1 MASTISAEGEQ
12 TPWKVSVLLPLAVL
26 EESPS
31 ARDGVPEMEEVL
43 HRAWG
48 CTLICEAGCL
58 LKLPQVVVATAQNLL
73 HRFYWRKSLKD
84 PRFDALCIAMG
95 ALFLATKIEEK
106 LRTLRQILY
115 VFHHVY
121 RRRKFCGGA
130 SNVAGL
136 VSPRDAR
143 KAPLE
148 LGGPRYT
155 QWKKKLIETERHLLK
170 ELGFGF
176 YQVAEHPHK
185 LLLYFIKYLVSH
197 GMDDSSVKHLAQHAW
212 SVLNDSMR
220 LDLCVKHETR
230 DIASAAM
237 LIASRHPDVNVTL
250 PSPHWMEALGA
261 TPARVEVISDAIL
274 RLYESPMAVSIE
286 PMHEDSFMSS
296 ARQEGFDAAEEGRG
310 PVKSIPDDN
319 LSVPLP
325 LQDAPE
331 APEVPMASEASP
343 ASSVPSQ
350 LPQGQPSPHPSADG
364 AASVHS
370 DGGSHGG
377 SRHERDSSEQRPRDR
392 ERERDRD
399 RDGRRDYDDRNRY
412 RRRDDSSRVRRRSRS
427 RDRRRR

>member
-1 MASTISAEGEQ
+1 
-12 TPWKVSVLLPLAVL
+12 
-26 EESPS
+26 
-31 ARDGVPEMEEVL
+31 
-43 HRAWG
+43 
-48 CTLICEAGCL
+48 L

-73 HRFYWRKSLKD
+73 HRFYWRKSLQD
-84 PRFDALCIAMG
+84 PRFDALSIAMG

-106 LRTLRQILY
+106 LRTLRQVLY

-130 SNVAGL
+130 AQAAGPVL
-136 VSPRDAR
+136 PRDAR

-197 GMDDSSVKHLAQHAW
+197 GMPDVSVRQLAQHAW

-230 DIASAAM
+230 DIACAAM
-237 LIASRHPDVNVTL
+237 WIASRHPEVGVTL

-261 TPARVEVISDAIL
+261 SPARVAAIGDAL
-274 RLYESPMAVSIE
+274 LNAYDCPLAVWIE
-286 PMHEDSFMSS
+286 PLHEGCYMSN
-296 ARQEGFDAAEEGRG
+296 ARQEAFDAAEEGR
-310 PVKSIPDDN
+310 VKVAP
-319 LSVPLP
+319 
-325 LQDAPE
+325 PE
-331 APEVPMASEASP
+331 ASETRTLPPQVSPQEPPAVPEAASAPEASP
-343 ASSVPSQ
+343 ASTGSKLPS
-350 LPQGQPSPHPSADG
+350 PMGQSSPHPSADG
-364 AASVHS
+364 AASAHS

-377 SRHERDSSEQRPRDR
+377 SRQERESDQRPRDR
-392 ERERDRD
+392 DRDRD
-399 RDGRRDYDDRNRY
+399 REGRRDYDDRNRH
-412 RRRDDSSRVRRRSRS
+412 RRRDDSSRGSDRRRSRSRS

>member
-12 TPWKVSVLLPLAVL
+12 TPWKVSVLLPPAVL
-26 EESPS
+26 EKSPS
-31 ARDGVPEMEEVL
+31 ARDGVSEEDEVL

-73 HRFYWRKSLKD
+73 HRFYWRKSLTD
-84 PRFDALCIAMG
+84 PRFDALSIAMG

-106 LRTLRQILY
+106 LRTLRQVLF

-130 SNVAGL
+130 AQAAGPVL
-136 VSPRDAR
+136 PRDAR

-197 GMDDSSVKHLAQHAW
+197 GMNDATVRQLAQIAW

-230 DIASAAM
+230 DIACAAM
-237 LIASRHPDVNVTL
+237 WIASRHPGVTVTL

-261 TPARVEVISDAIL
+261 SPACVAAIGDVL
-274 RLYESPMAVSIE
+274 LKAYDCPMPVWIE
-286 PMHEDSFMSS
+286 PMHEGCYMSN
-296 ARQEGFDAAEEGRG
+296 ARQEAFDAAEEGRG
-310 PVKSIPDDN
+310 AAKEETP
-319 LSVPLP
+319 
-325 LQDAPE
+325 QDAPE
-331 APEVPMASEASP
+331 LPPQVRPQEPPAAPEAATAPEASP
-343 ASSVPSQ
+343 ASAGPKLPSP
-350 LPQGQPSPHPSADG
+350 LASPHPSADG
-364 AASVHS
+364 AASAHS
-370 DGGSHGG
+370 DG
-377 SRHERDSSEQRPRDR
+377 SRHEREQRPRDR
-392 ERERDRD
+392 DRDRERD
-399 RDGRRDYDDRNRY
+399 RDGRRDYDDRTRH
-412 RRRDDSSRVRRRSRS
+412 RRRDDSSRGSDRRRSRSRS